1 MPPHIVQKQKVV
13 FDNKKKFPIPS
24 SVQKRK
30 LYKIVWFDAF
40 ASPDQWLDEETLE
53 LKDYICETVGF
64 LIKKNGSPHY
74 YTLASTITLDGYFCS
89 VMNIPK
95 SWVISK
101 TQL

>member
-1 MPPHIVQKQKVV
+1 MIEKQKVV
-13 FDNKKKFPIPS
+13 SDDKKKFPIPS

-30 LYKIVWFDAF
+30 IYKIVWRDAF

-64 LIKKNGSPHY
+64 IIEKNGSSHY

-89 VMNIPK
+89 VINIPK